1 MMSRTI
7 EQQEALKT
15 IQDAMRPYV
24 EGGFLDELCV
34 DLAGKSADEID
45 DGLRRVGHE
54 LFQLMKQTGPNL
66 SEAVQIGLPFAFIEM
81 ARERIALMPAS
92 GAGQ

>member
-1 MMSRTI
+1 MSRTV

-24 EGGFLDELCV
+24 EGGFLDEVCV

-45 DGLRRVGHE
+45 DGLRRIGHE
-54 LFQLMKQTGPNL
+54 LFQLMKQTGPDL
-66 SEAVQIGLPFAFIEM
+66 SEAGRASLRFIEL

-92 GAGQ
+92 GAEARQ